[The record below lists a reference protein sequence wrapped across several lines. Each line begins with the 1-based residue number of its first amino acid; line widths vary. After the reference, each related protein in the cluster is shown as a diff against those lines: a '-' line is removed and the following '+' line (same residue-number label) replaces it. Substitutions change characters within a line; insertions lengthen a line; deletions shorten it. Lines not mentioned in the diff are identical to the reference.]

1 MNIYKIYFNHIIELL
16 DKFKLDSNYNF
27 ENTELLKKITLEPPK
42 NSINGDM
49 STNLAMLLSKSLKLN
64 PKEIANKLKPYISK
78 LPNVL
83 TVDIAGPGFINI
95 TLKQKTWSDCIKK
108 ILLDPENWDKQ
119 DLGKGKRINLEYISA
134 NPTGPLHAGHARGAV
149 FGDAL
154 ASLLNEVGYKVIREY
169 YINDAGSQIEKLVE
183 SSLLRYDE
191 CNGKIIKDI
200 PEGLYP
206 GEYLQDVG
214 KALLK
219 KYGKNLKQIGKA
231 LLKKYGKNLKQNS
244 KEDIFNLVREVSL
257 EVIMKMIKEDLYKLG
272 IEMDVFTSEHNIIS
286 GNLLTD
292 ILTILEEKNLTYYGS
307 LDPPKGV
314 DPTKW
319 EKREQFLFKS
329 TVYGDDSDRALK
341 KSDGSWTYFATDMA
355 YHLDK
360 INRTNGDLINV
371 LGADHT
377 GYISRINAAV
387 NALSNG
393 SISIDT
399 KVCALVNL
407 MENGKPIKMSKRAGN
422 FVTLSDI
429 IDAVGKDVIR
439 FIMLTR
445 RNDQSLDF
453 DFKKVMEKSKENPV
467 FYVQYAHARCNSIFK
482 SAKILEENLHIEN
495 TDLLSGKDEIQ
506 LIKFIS
512 QWPRTLELAAKNHE
526 PHRIC
531 YYLIE
536 LSSMFHSL
544 WNKGKDNF
552 NVKFIVEKDI
562 KLTNARLLLVKAV
575 ALTIRKGL
583 SILKIKPIFE
593 M

>member
-1 MNIYKIYFNHIIELL
+1 MNIYKIYFNYIIELL
-16 DKFKLDSNYNF
+16 DKFKLESKHNF
-27 ENTELLKKITLEPPK
+27 DNSEILKKITLEPPK
-42 NSINGDM
+42 NNINGDM

-64 PKEIANKLKPYISK
+64 PKEIANKLKPYILK
-78 LPNVL
+78 LPNIAL
-83 TVDIAGPGFINI
+83 VDIAGPGFINI
-95 TLKQKTWSDCIKK
+95 TLKQSTWSDFIKNM
-108 ILLDPENWDKQ
+108 LLNPQNWDKQ
-119 DLGKGKRINLEYISA
+119 NIGKGQNINLEYVSA

-154 ASLLNEVGYKVIREY
+154 ASLLDEVGYKVIREY

-191 CNGKIIKDI
+191 CNGQAIKEI
-200 PEGLYP
+200 PDGLYP
-206 GEYLQDVG
+206 GEYLKDVG
-214 KALLK
+214 KE
-219 KYGKNLKQIGKA
+219 

-244 KEDIFNLVREVSL
+244 KENIFDLVRKVSI
-257 EVIMKMIKEDLYKLG
+257 EVIMKMIKEDLSKLG
-272 IEMDVFTSEHNIIS
+272 VKMDVFTSEKNIIS

-292 ILTILEEKNLTYYGS
+292 ILTLLENKNLTYYGT
-307 LDPPKGV
+307 LDPPKGT
-314 DPTKW
+314 DPNTW
-319 EKREQFLFKS
+319 EKRQQFLFKS
-329 TVYGDDSDRALK
+329 SSYGDDSDRALK

-393 SISIDT
+393 SITIDT

-407 MENGKPIKMSKRAGN
+407 MENGNPIKMSKRAGN

-453 DFKKVMEKSKENPV
+453 DFKKVTEKSKENPV

-482 SAKILEENLHIEN
+482 SAEILEENLSAEN
-495 TDLLSGKDEIQ
+495 TDLLSGNDETE

-536 LSSMFHSL
+536 LSSMFHTL

-552 NVKFIVEKDI
+552 NVKFIVENDV
-562 KLTNARLLLVKAV
+562 KLTNARLSLVKAV

>member
-1 MNIYKIYFNHIIELL
+1 MNIYKIYFNYIIELL
-16 DKFKLDSNYNF
+16 DKFKLESNYNF
-27 ENTELLKKITLEPPK
+27 DDSEILKKITLEPPK

-64 PKEIANKLKPYISK
+64 PKEIANKLKPYILK
-78 LPNVL
+78 LPNIAL
-83 TVDIAGPGFINI
+83 VDIAGPGFINI
-95 TLKQKTWSDCIKK
+95 TLKQSTWSDFIKNM
-108 ILLDPENWDKQ
+108 LLNPQNWDKQ
-119 DLGKGKRINLEYISA
+119 NIGKGQNINLEYVSA

-154 ASLLNEVGYKVIREY
+154 ASLLDEVGYKVIREY

-191 CNGKIIKDI
+191 CNGQDIKEI
-200 PEGLYP
+200 PNGLYP
-206 GEYLQDVG
+206 GEYLKDVG
-214 KALLK
+214 KQLF
-219 KYGKNLKQIGKA
+219 
-231 LLKKYGKNLKQNS
+231 KKYGKNLKQNS
-244 KEDIFNLVREVSL
+244 KEDVFDLVRKVSI
-257 EVIMKMIKEDLYKLG
+257 EVIMKMIKEDLSKLG
-272 IEMDVFTSEHNIIS
+272 VKMDVFTSEKNIIS

-292 ILTILEEKNLTYYGS
+292 ILTLLENKNLTYYGT
-307 LDPPKGV
+307 LDPPKGT
-314 DPTKW
+314 DPNTW
-319 EKREQFLFKS
+319 EKRQQFLFKS
-329 TVYGDDSDRALK
+329 SSYGDDSDRALK

-393 SISIDT
+393 SITIDT

-407 MENGKPIKMSKRAGN
+407 MENGNPIKMSKRAGN

-453 DFKKVMEKSKENPV
+453 DFKKVTEKSKENPV

-482 SAKILEENLHIEN
+482 SAEILEENLSAEN
-495 TDLLSGKDEIQ
+495 TDLLSGNDETE

-536 LSSMFHSL
+536 LSSMFHTL
-544 WNKGKDNF
+544 WNKGKDNL
-552 NVKFIVEKDI
+552 NVKFIVENDV

>member
-1 MNIYKIYFNHIIELL
+1 MNIYKIYFNHIIESL
-16 DKFKLDSNYNF
+16 DKFKLESNYNF
-27 ENTELLKKITLEPPK
+27 ENTEILKKITLEPPK

-49 STNLAMLLSKSLKLN
+49 STNLAMLLSKNLKLN
-64 PKEIANKLKPYISK
+64 PNEIANKLKPYISK
-78 LPNVL
+78 LPNVAL
-83 TVDIAGPGFINI
+83 VDIAGPGFINI

-191 CNGKIIKDI
+191 CNGKNINEI

-219 KYGKNLKQIGKA
+219 KYGKNLKQ
-231 LLKKYGKNLKQNS
+231 NS
-244 KEDIFNLVREVSL
+244 KDDIFNLVREVSL
-257 EVIMKMIKEDLYKLG
+257 EVIMKMIKEDLNKLG

-319 EKREQFLFKS
+319 ERREQFLFKS

-393 SISIDT
+393 SISVDT

-482 SAKILEENLHIEN
+482 SAKIFEENLHIEN

-552 NVKFIVEKDI
+552 NVKFIVEKNI

>member
-1 MNIYKIYFNHIIELL
+1 MNIYKIYFNYIIELL
-16 DKFKLDSNYNF
+16 DKFKLESNYNF
-27 ENTELLKKITLEPPK
+27 DDSEILKKITLEPPK

-64 PKEIANKLKPYISK
+64 PKEIANKLKPYILK
-78 LPNVL
+78 LPNIAL
-83 TVDIAGPGFINI
+83 VDIAGPGFINI
-95 TLKQKTWSDCIKK
+95 TLKQSTWSDFIKNM
-108 ILLDPENWDKQ
+108 LLNPQNWDKQ
-119 DLGKGKRINLEYISA
+119 NIGKGQNINLEYISA

-154 ASLLNEVGYKVIREY
+154 ASLLDEVGYKVIREY

-191 CNGKIIKDI
+191 CNGQDIKEI
-200 PEGLYP
+200 PNGLYP
-206 GEYLQDVG
+206 GEYLKDVG
-214 KALLK
+214 KQLFK
-219 KYGKNLKQIGKA
+219 KYGKNLKQK
-231 LLKKYGKNLKQNS
+231 S
-244 KEDIFNLVREVSL
+244 KEDVFDLVRKVSI
-257 EVIMKMIKEDLYKLG
+257 EVIMKMIKEDLSKLG
-272 IEMDVFTSEHNIIS
+272 VKMDVFTSEKNIIS

-292 ILTILEEKNLTYYGS
+292 ILTLLENKNLTYYGT
-307 LDPPKGV
+307 LDPPKGT
-314 DPTKW
+314 DPNTW
-319 EKREQFLFKS
+319 EKRQQFLFKS
-329 TVYGDDSDRALK
+329 SSYGDDSDRALK

-393 SISIDT
+393 SITIDT

-407 MENGKPIKMSKRAGN
+407 MENGNPIKMSKRAGN

-453 DFKKVMEKSKENPV
+453 DFKKVTEKSKENPV

-482 SAKILEENLHIEN
+482 SAEILEENLSAEN
-495 TDLLSGKDEIQ
+495 TDLLSGNDETE

-536 LSSMFHSL
+536 LSSMFHTL

-552 NVKFIVEKDI
+552 NVKFIVENDV

>member
-1 MNIYKIYFNHIIELL
+1 MNIYKIYFNYIIELL
-16 DKFKLDSNYNF
+16 DKFKLESNYNF
-27 ENTELLKKITLEPPK
+27 IDSEILKKITLEPPK

-64 PKEIANKLKPYISK
+64 PKEIANKLKPYFLN
-78 LPNVL
+78 LPNIALVE
-83 TVDIAGPGFINI
+83 IAGPGFINI
-95 TLKQKTWSDCIKK
+95 TLKQSTWSDFIKNM
-108 ILLDPENWDKQ
+108 LLNPQNWDKQ
-119 DLGKGKRINLEYISA
+119 NIGKGQNINLEYVSA

-154 ASLLNEVGYKVIREY
+154 ASLLDEVGYKVIREY

-191 CNGKIIKDI
+191 CNGQAIKEI
-200 PEGLYP
+200 PDGLYP
-206 GEYLQDVG
+206 GEYLKDVG
-214 KALLK
+214 KE
-219 KYGKNLKQIGKA
+219 

-244 KEDIFNLVREVSL
+244 KENIFDLVRKVSI
-257 EVIMKMIKEDLYKLG
+257 EVIMKMIKEDLSKLG
-272 IEMDVFTSEHNIIS
+272 VKMDVFTSEKNIIS

-292 ILTILEEKNLTYYGS
+292 ILTLLENKNLTYYGT
-307 LDPPKGV
+307 LDPPKGT
-314 DPTKW
+314 DPNTW
-319 EKREQFLFKS
+319 EKRQQFLFKS
-329 TVYGDDSDRALK
+329 SSYGDDSDRALK

-393 SISIDT
+393 SITIDT

-407 MENGKPIKMSKRAGN
+407 MENGNPIKMSKRAGN

-453 DFKKVMEKSKENPV
+453 DFKKVTEKSKDNPV

-482 SAKILEENLHIEN
+482 SAEILEENLSVEN
-495 TDLLSGKDEIQ
+495 TDLLSGNDETE

-536 LSSMFHSL
+536 LSSMFHTL
-544 WNKGKDNF
+544 WNKGKDNL
-552 NVKFIVEKDI
+552 NVKFIVKNDV

>member
-1 MNIYKIYFNHIIELL
+1 MNIYKIYFNYIIELL
-16 DKFKLDSNYNF
+16 NKFKLESNYNF
-27 ENTELLKKITLEPPK
+27 DDSEILKKITLEPPK

-78 LPNVL
+78 LPNVEL
-83 TVDIAGPGFINI
+83 VDIAGPGFINI

-206 GEYLQDVG
+206 GEYLKDVG

-219 KYGKNLKQIGKA
+219 KYGKK
-231 LLKKYGKNLKQNS
+231 LKQNS

-482 SAKILEENLHIEN
+482 SAEILEENLHIEN

>member
-1 MNIYKIYFNHIIELL
+1 
-16 DKFKLDSNYNF
+16 
-27 ENTELLKKITLEPPK
+27 
-42 NSINGDM
+42 
-49 STNLAMLLSKSLKLN
+49 
-64 PKEIANKLKPYISK
+64 
-78 LPNVL
+78 
-83 TVDIAGPGFINI
+83 
-95 TLKQKTWSDCIKK
+95 
-108 ILLDPENWDKQ
+108 
-119 DLGKGKRINLEYISA
+119 
-134 NPTGPLHAGHARGAV
+134 
-149 FGDAL
+149 
-154 ASLLNEVGYKVIREY
+154 
-169 YINDAGSQIEKLVE
+169 
-183 SSLLRYDE
+183 
-191 CNGKIIKDI
+191 
-200 PEGLYP
+200 
-206 GEYLQDVG
+206 
-214 KALLK
+214 
-219 KYGKNLKQIGKA
+219 
-231 LLKKYGKNLKQNS
+231 
-244 KEDIFNLVREVSL
+244 
-257 EVIMKMIKEDLYKLG
+257 MKMIKEDLYELG

-292 ILTILEEKNLTYYGS
+292 ILTILEDKNLTYYGT

-482 SAKILEENLHIEN
+482 SAEILEENLHIEN
-495 TDLLSGKDEIQ
+495 TDLLSRKDEIQ

>member
-1 MNIYKIYFNHIIELL
+1 MNIYKIYFNYIIELL
-16 DKFKLDSNYNF
+16 DKFKLESNHNF
-27 ENTELLKKITLEPPK
+27 DNSEILKKITLEPPK
-42 NSINGDM
+42 NNINGDM

-64 PKEIANKLKPYISK
+64 PKEIANKLKPYILK
-78 LPNVL
+78 LPNIAL
-83 TVDIAGPGFINI
+83 VDIAGPGFINI
-95 TLKQKTWSDCIKK
+95 TLKQSTWSDFIKNM
-108 ILLDPENWDKQ
+108 LLNPQNWDKQ
-119 DLGKGKRINLEYISA
+119 NIGKGQNINLEYISA

-154 ASLLNEVGYKVIREY
+154 ASLLDEVGYKVIREY

-191 CNGKIIKDI
+191 CNGQDIKEI
-200 PEGLYP
+200 PDGLYP
-206 GEYLQDVG
+206 GEYLKDVG
-214 KALLK
+214 KELF
-219 KYGKNLKQIGKA
+219 
-231 LLKKYGKNLKQNS
+231 KKYGKNLKQNS
-244 KEDIFNLVREVSL
+244 KENIFDLVRKVSI
-257 EVIMKMIKEDLYKLG
+257 EVIMKMIKEDLSKLG
-272 IEMDVFTSEHNIIS
+272 VKMDVFTSEKNIIS

-292 ILTILEEKNLTYYGS
+292 ILTLLENKNLTYYGT
-307 LDPPKGV
+307 LDPPKGT
-314 DPTKW
+314 DPNTW
-319 EKREQFLFKS
+319 EKRQQFLFKS
-329 TVYGDDSDRALK
+329 SSYGDDSDRALK

-393 SISIDT
+393 SITIDT

-407 MENGKPIKMSKRAGN
+407 MENGNPIKMSKRAGN

-453 DFKKVMEKSKENPV
+453 DFKKVTEKSKENPV

-482 SAKILEENLHIEN
+482 SAEILEENLSVEN
-495 TDLLSGKDEIQ
+495 TDLLSGNDETE

-536 LSSMFHSL
+536 LSSMFHTL
-544 WNKGKDNF
+544 WNKGKDNL
-552 NVKFIVEKDI
+552 NVKFIVENDV

>member
-1 MNIYKIYFNHIIELL
+1 MNIYKIYFNYIIELL
-16 DKFKLDSNYNF
+16 DKFKLESNHNF
-27 ENTELLKKITLEPPK
+27 DNSEILKKITLEPPK
-42 NSINGDM
+42 NNINGDM

-64 PKEIANKLKPYISK
+64 PKEIANKLKPYILK
-78 LPNVL
+78 LPNIAL
-83 TVDIAGPGFINI
+83 VDIAGPGFINI
-95 TLKQKTWSDCIKK
+95 TLKQSTWSDFIKNM
-108 ILLDPENWDKQ
+108 LLNPQNWDKQ
-119 DLGKGKRINLEYISA
+119 NIGKGQNINLEYISA

-154 ASLLNEVGYKVIREY
+154 ASLLDEVGYKVIREY

-191 CNGKIIKDI
+191 CNGQDIKEI
-200 PEGLYP
+200 PNGLYP
-206 GEYLQDVG
+206 GEYLKDVG
-214 KALLK
+214 KQLF
-219 KYGKNLKQIGKA
+219 
-231 LLKKYGKNLKQNS
+231 KKYGKNLKQNS
-244 KEDIFNLVREVSL
+244 KEDVFDLVRKVSI
-257 EVIMKMIKEDLYKLG
+257 EVIMKMIKEDLSKLG
-272 IEMDVFTSEHNIIS
+272 VKMDVFTSEKNIIS

-292 ILTILEEKNLTYYGS
+292 ILTLLENKNLTYYGT
-307 LDPPKGV
+307 LDPPKGT
-314 DPTKW
+314 DPNKW
-319 EKREQFLFKS
+319 EKRQQFLFKS
-329 TVYGDDSDRALK
+329 SNYGDDSDRALK

-393 SISIDT
+393 SITIDT

-407 MENGKPIKMSKRAGN
+407 MENGNPIKMSKRAGN

-453 DFKKVMEKSKENPV
+453 DFKKVTEKSKENPV

-482 SAKILEENLHIEN
+482 SAEILEENLSAEN
-495 TDLLSGKDEIQ
+495 TDLLSGNDETE

-536 LSSMFHSL
+536 LSSMFHTL

-552 NVKFIVEKDI
+552 NVKFIVENDV
-562 KLTNARLLLVKAV
+562 KLTNARLSLVKAV